1 MHQVKG
7 MAQNKGV
14 MLNPREERENAGS
27 TSVIPSVF
35 ASKSFPAFHL
45 RTKLCLTTAKLA
57 TCIPSKCMQR
67 HNVFVLH
74 FFLEKHFCI
83 LLICCTDSWD
93 RSEEIYS
100 FYMFTPYVW
109 WFLFHEY
116 NSQFMFDFVF
126 LSVIYAL
133 WKISMISV
141 ELTINLWHRWIT
153 DGCERGYLW

>member
-1 MHQVKG
+1 MMHQVKG

-74 FFLEKHFCI
+74 FFLRNTFVSS
-83 LLICCTDSWD
+83 LFVALIV
-93 RSEEIYS
+93 EIDLKKYIPS
-100 FYMFTPYVW
+100 RCSPHMCDDFY
-109 WFLFHEY
+109 
-116 NSQFMFDFVF
+116 
-126 LSVIYAL
+126 
-133 WKISMISV
+133 
-141 ELTINLWHRWIT
+141 
-153 DGCERGYLW
+153 